1 MSDQTNDNSDDEN
14 KPMKIVFAEG
24 CFDDFEG
31 TQEELDELV
40 AHIQSLA
47 ESGEL
52 LEKSVPIDLGDVESA
67 GMVELELAALVEQTK
82 EVQETYGFDDNG
94 YVKYPF
100 AGNTRH

>member
-1 MSDQTNDNSDDEN
+1 MSDNKDDDK

-40 AHIQSLA
+40 AQLTEMA
-47 ESGEL
+47 ASGEL
-52 LEKSVPIDLGDVESA
+52 LEKATPVDVDNVESD
-67 GMVELELAALVEQTK
+67 GMVELKLAALVDRAK
-82 EVQETYGFDDNG
+82 EVQETYGFDDEG

-100 AGNTRH
+100 VGNTRH

>member
-1 MSDQTNDNSDDEN
+1 MSDQDKDDNNEQP
-14 KPMKIVFAEG
+14 KMKIVFAEG

-40 AHIQSLA
+40 AHIQQLA

-52 LEKSVPIDLGDVESA
+52 FEKATPLEGNIIDQLDGLADAVEEYDVDEH
-67 GMVELELAALVEQTK
+67 
-82 EVQETYGFDDNG
+82 G

-100 AGNTRH
+100 EGNTRH

>member
-1 MSDQTNDNSDDEN
+1 MSDQINDDDDGEN

-40 AHIQSLA
+40 AHIQQLA

-52 LEKSVPIDLGDVESA
+52 WDKSTPVEGDLAEHLEIVA
-67 GMVELELAALVEQTK
+67 NAAAE
-82 EVQETYGFDDNG
+82 YGFDEDG
-94 YVKYPF
+94 LVKYPF
-100 AGNTRH
+100 EGNTRH

>member
-1 MSDQTNDNSDDEN
+1 MSEHDKDDNNEN

-31 TQEELDELV
+31 TQEELDDLV
-40 AHIQSLA
+40 AQLTAMA

-52 LEKSVPIDLGDVESA
+52 LEKSTPVDFNFKSVESL
-67 GMVELELAALVEQTK
+67 GIVDKSIVTEK
-82 EVQETYGFDDNG
+82 YGFDDDG
-94 YVKYPF
+94 FVKYPF

>member
-1 MSDQTNDNSDDEN
+1 MSDQINDNDDEN
-14 KPMKIVFAEG
+14 RPMKIVFAEG

-40 AHIQSLA
+40 AHIQQLA

-52 LEKSVPIDLGDVESA
+52 FEKAKPVEGDLAEQLDGLIDAVEEFDVDEH
-67 GMVELELAALVEQTK
+67 
-82 EVQETYGFDDNG
+82 G

>member
-1 MSDQTNDNSDDEN
+1 MSDQDKDDNNEQP
-14 KPMKIVFAEG
+14 KMKIVFAEG

-40 AHIQSLA
+40 AHIQELA

-52 LEKSVPIDLGDVESA
+52 FEKATPIDGDI
-67 GMVELELAALVEQTK
+67 VEQLGGLTD
-82 EVQETYGFDDNG
+82 EVEEFDVDEHG

-100 AGNTRH
+100 EGNTRH